1 MNNSLPVINGYKVIS
16 VIPALNNPDYVI
28 VAVNT
33 VEYNDPEP
41 RKNERSYIV
50 ATWWEGEDYWH
61 DGEYDLSF
69 HNALQR
75 AGERAKAPFGRKF
88 YEENATL
95 VNEQAEIRRSQILS
109 KLEEVRPVIKMD
121 RKGQYIA

>member
-28 VAVNT
+28 ICVSVDKGHPNR
-33 VEYNDPEP
+33 D
-41 RKNERSYIV
+41 RSYVV

-69 HNALQR
+69 HTALQR
-75 AGERAKAPFGRKF
+75 AGERAKAPFSRKF
-88 YEENATL
+88 FEENAPL
-95 VNEQAEIRRSQILS
+95 VNEQAEIRRSLIMS
-109 KLEEVRPVIKMD
+109 KLAEVRPVIKMD

>member
-28 VAVNT
+28 ICVSVDKGHPNR
-33 VEYNDPEP
+33 D
-41 RKNERSYIV
+41 RSYVV
-50 ATWWEGEDYWH
+50 ATWWEGEGYWH
-61 DGEYDLSF
+61 DGEYDLHFSD
-69 HNALQR
+69 ALQR

-95 VNEQAEIRRSQILS
+95 VNEQAEIRVNQIMS
-109 KLEEVRPVIKMD
+109 KLAEVRPVIKMD